1 MKIHAIITE
10 AEQNLAKQK
19 IDQHLSQLSNKDLV
33 SLLPLLKESLI
44 EGSEDMAQQ
53 KQEGKRIF
61 GGSANF
67 IAYDDKSK
75 TAQRF
80 KDTPKGL
87 EVTNVQYKPDNDPRR
102 GATLNTAP
110 ESTPAPEVNQIV
122 NNLEKSEV
130 EALAD
135 AVVNELNK
143 RKSGEKQSPNTK
155 SNPALLKKVLTALL
169 AGGLLAGAYGLGTMA
184 EPTAELEKI
193 SQLQSTI
200 QQYEQSD
207 LPNADAK
214 IKELTNQIQTI
225 QSTLDT
231 TTKDKSDLENQ
242 LQQKQEQEKQD
253 AEQEKQDAEQEKQD
267 AEQEELEL
275 QKNTL
280 GFIGGIQP
288 GTNLQELI
296 TNGLDPNLKYDSKN
310 RFKKGKKVKTGTRG
324 WGYAGGTVQHI
335 IGNVGGMDTRNI
347 RIYGEGPGPY
357 GAKEAFTGISFDKED
372 NADAQIF
379 VVSSKDF
386 PDDWKEDTSW
396 TTQPDNY
403 SFGPLQLNKG
413 QLERMTK
420 RIIVNAPKELGSP
433 VGDPNFV
440 SGQQRSNMNLGL
452 STGSMVKDNL
462 GLGLSTSLF
471 NPTSSEYSVTQ
482 DFQHGRIIIDGIA
495 MSTLTTKSLQ
505 YSIYDVGVIIKL
517 PDPDAINFEE
527 SAALNDIKLLAGL
540 N

>member
-1 MKIHAIITE
+1 M
-10 AEQNLAKQK
+10 
-19 IDQHLSQLSNKDLV
+19 D
-33 SLLPLLKESLI
+33 
-44 EGSEDMAQQ
+44 
-53 KQEGKRIF
+53 
-61 GGSANF
+61 
-67 IAYDDKSK
+67 
-75 TAQRF
+75 
-80 KDTPKGL
+80 
-87 EVTNVQYKPDNDPRR
+87 
-102 GATLNTAP
+102 
-110 ESTPAPEVNQIV
+110 
-122 NNLEKSEV
+122 
-130 EALAD
+130 
-135 AVVNELNK
+135 K
-143 RKSGEKQSPNTK
+143 RKTGEKQSSNTK

-231 TTKDKSDLENQ
+231 TTKDKSDLEKQ
-242 LQQKQEQEKQD
+242 LQQKQEQEQERQ
-253 AEQEKQDAEQEKQD
+253 EQERQEQERQEQENLD
-267 AEQEELEL
+267 TEQEELEL

-280 GFIGGIQP
+280 SFIGGIQP
-288 GTNLQELI
+288 GMNLQELI
-296 TNGLDPNLKYDSKN
+296 DSGLDPQLEYDSEN
-310 RFKKGKKVKTGTRG
+310 RFKTGKKVKTGTRG
-324 WGYAGGTVQHI
+324 WGYEGGTVQNI

-396 TTQPDNY
+396 YTQPDNY

-482 DFQHGRIIIDGIA
+482 DFQHGRIIIDGNA
-495 MSTLTTKSLQ
+495 TSLFGKAPE
-505 YSIYDVGVIIKL
+505 YGIHDVGVIIKL
-517 PDPDAINFEE
+517 LDPDAINFEE